1 MINPNSNNWLGAS
14 DPIVQYSWDHIKHH
28 CKVSLQ
34 RPTSTGLISK
44 RCTREVSNEEERSL
58 SHSGANFI
66 EVPLVSLSL
75 APRQQAARCFPD
87 SELGQGISFWEG
99 LPPLVNPSL
108 GMAIPVYTAQVCKA
122 VLIISS
128 AFKLND

>member
-66 EVPLVSLSL
+66 EVPLVSLSP
-75 APRQQAARCFPD
+75 ASRQQAARCFPD
-87 SELGQGISFWEG
+87 SELGARDFLLGGAASTCESISRTGYSCLYCTG
-99 LPPLVNPSL
+99 LQSCVNYL
-108 GMAIPVYTAQVCKA
+108 LC
-122 VLIISS
+122 L
-128 AFKLND
+128 